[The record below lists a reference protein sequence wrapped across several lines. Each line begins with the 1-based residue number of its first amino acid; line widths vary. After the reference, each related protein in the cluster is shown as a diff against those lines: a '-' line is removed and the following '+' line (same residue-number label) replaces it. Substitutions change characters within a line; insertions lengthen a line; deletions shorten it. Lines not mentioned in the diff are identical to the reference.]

1 VGPSLDILGGQ
12 AIQLQRLLEKLKS
25 CESIQADF
33 LPVNPRLPGFLGRL
47 QSVKYVRTLLTSLA
61 YGLTLLRTVPRY
73 DVVHAFSASYWS
85 FVVAPLPALLIGR
98 IMGKRVVLNY
108 RSGEAEDHL
117 TRWRWLV
124 VPAMRLASAIVVPS
138 GYLVSVFARFGLPA
152 TAISNFVDVDG
163 IVYRERLE
171 PAPIFLSNRNLQP
184 MYNVA
189 CTLRAFALIQRA
201 VPESRLLVAGF
212 GPERER
218 LELLARELGVSRVEF
233 LGKKDPGEMA
243 AVYDRADIYLNS
255 PDIDNMPTSVLEAF
269 AAGLPVVT
277 TSAGGIPFLVRHER
291 NGLVVAC
298 GDHESL
304 AVQALRLIADP
315 QLAARLASSARS
327 ECMARFVWPAVKR
340 QWEQFYQGLPV
351 QGGGARN

>member
-1 VGPSLDILGGQ
+1 
-12 AIQLQRLLEKLKS
+12 LQRLLEKLKS

-163 IVYRERLE
+163 IVYRERPE
-171 PAPIFLSNRNLQP
+171 PAPVFLSNRNLHP

-218 LELLARELGVSRVEF
+218 LELLARELGVGGVEF
-233 LGKKDPGEMA
+233 LGKRDPSEMA
-243 AVYDRADIYLNS
+243 ALYDRADIYLNS
-255 PDIDNMPTSVLEAF
+255 PDIDNMPTSIIEAF

-277 TSAGGIPFLVRHER
+277 TNAGGISFLVTHEH
-291 NGLVVAC
+291 NGLVVGC
-298 GDHESL
+298 GDHEALS
-304 AVQALRLIADP
+304 AEALRLLEEP
-315 QLAARLASSARS
+315 GLALRLAGVARS
-327 ECMARFVWPAVKR
+327 ECLDQFVWSAVSGR
-340 QWEQFYQGLPV
+340 WEGLYRTLHGV
-351 QGGGARN
+351 GMAASRS